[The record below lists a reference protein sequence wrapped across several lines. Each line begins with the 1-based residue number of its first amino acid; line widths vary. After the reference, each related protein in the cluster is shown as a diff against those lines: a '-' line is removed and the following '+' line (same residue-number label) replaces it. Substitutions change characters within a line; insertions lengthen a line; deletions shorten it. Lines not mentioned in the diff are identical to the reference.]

1 MNINNLLLLPA
12 LVNRALDAA
21 RAVKQGIHTVISWV
35 EEATLTQLL
44 DLPHFAV
51 TGYSVETSST
61 QDILHLFCELGS
73 VDFCIRIM

>member
-21 RAVKQGIHTVISWV
+21 RAVKQGIHTVICWV

-44 DLPHFAV
+44 ICL
-51 TGYSVETSST
+51 
-61 QDILHLFCELGS
+61 ILQ
-73 VDFCIRIM
+73 

>member
-1 MNINNLLLLPA
+1 MNINNLLLLSA

-21 RAVKQGIHTVISWV
+21 RAVKQGIHTVIHWI

-51 TGYSVETSST
+51 AGCSIETTSS
-61 QDILHLFCELGS
+61 QDITLFSEKPNS
-73 VDFCIRIM
+73 FH